1 MNRLNRFLFIVFA
14 LLITSGII
22 SAQEKLYW
30 DFPEPVKEAYGGRF
44 PELVE
49 AGGSMAMI
57 WQDFEGNADEL
68 NATISIRVMFS
79 NDGETWSQ
87 PVLSVAEGVPYL
99 WLEEVPLYSVSTA
112 PDGRLIV
119 AVAEGSSGVSIY
131 IQESP
136 GASGEFLKTATIPPG
151 SGNADVPVAPRLAA
165 TPDGG
170 FLLFLTRRTEAAGV
184 APGRN
189 SLLTVFS
196 ASSPDGVQWGASTLF
211 INLDNDRAIDGDI
224 LDQNF
229 LPSYMADG
237 EDEYVVFQSLR
248 TGSNNLVYQLYL
260 KHRKQ
265 GGVWESAIP
274 ITENLLPEGVGS
286 NSLLW
291 DNQRPSLG
299 RGINGEIL
307 ITWER
312 HKGQQL
318 PSIAAAVLNRDGSPL
333 SQMAEIVSAEPG
345 RSSFSSRI
353 FNIKGNTWFLWFDSS
368 GIRIA
373 RREAAADRSTIRYQ
387 VEISSLNALTEG
399 SDQNSASFPGA
410 AILNGNIYILWGDR
424 SAGTPR
430 SVLLKPDLHVDR
442 PILRFTN
449 FNSGK
454 PGNSRSLNVRW
465 DPPADSSGILS
476 YSWLW
481 SQNTEDLPS
490 IEDLD
495 QKYGETQS
503 QIIFDNP
510 KDVEGDWFFTL
521 IVRDIAGNWS
531 DPLKLSYTL
540 DVTPPPPPVMRV
552 PPTSA
557 DGFLNS
563 NSFSLEWEDGEKE
576 AAAYYRWRRVKLAGT
591 VDELPLEIFTTQ
603 EALPVD
609 GNGVVE
615 TSDRFIAQLN
625 IDNGV
630 WAYSVAAVDVA
641 GNEGL
646 PNTEILLTNRYV
658 PVTFISLVT
667 DRKDENDQI
676 YLTIHG
682 RGFLVG
688 GLLSSAVIDEDGG
701 EPWDYEF
708 IRSTGQLKVY
718 SDTLAEIGPIENM
731 RSGTYRIGVIHPL
744 RGEAFWNIPMRLD
757 PTGNVKFG
765 PFGIYKYES
774 LWKPAA
780 RSLRLNGN
788 QLLLLIL
795 ILLGFTSVII
805 TVSRLGSISREMK
818 ILERNARAILEN
830 NPISAAARKDAAMS
844 LKKSK
849 SVLKLKFTL
858 AFSLLVLITI
868 LMVAI
873 ALGMLWISMERDTLS
888 RGLESKSRL
897 LIETLTTS
905 AATIIPNAD
914 RGGLLLLQDRIKAL
928 PDARWM
934 TVTGPRAENGSSGGL
949 RATSDGYNYIWSTN
963 DPDILD
969 KLKIPV
975 SLSKDNYNLVLEGS
989 DNTDSELVKTS
1000 YQQGAGGSYVLIS
1013 DISLEDRMALSAI
1026 FQRFNLLPLDVVIGQ
1041 EIIDDEITPFINQ
1054 MRNDVLTAVQDAD
1067 YSLMLNSLSDL
1078 ENKQNEEL
1086 QRVIATLNFSD
1097 PVFLEAEK
1105 AVATQYKMIQTM
1117 LLDISNQFFS
1127 VYPDFNAEVLRS
1139 GESDIF
1145 VFYKPI
1151 LYQDG
1156 QNPDVFKGVVR
1167 LAVSVDGIKASLG
1180 LVQKRILLIT
1190 SIASII
1196 ALALGLI
1203 VALVF
1208 SSQLVRPI
1216 HELVRA
1222 VEKIQDE
1229 PNMLLHENF
1238 GVKLK
1243 TKDEISDLADAINGM
1258 VQGLFHAAVDQKE
1271 LVAGQE
1277 IQKTFLPLDI
1287 VKNTQGDPIKLS
1299 TGSAGNAFFRLFGYY
1314 EGADAV
1320 SGDYFDFRQLDED
1333 HYVMIKLDIAGH
1345 GVTASLIMVQVAALY
1360 VDYFRKIREE
1370 AVKTGR
1376 LSYNL
1381 REFTFGIND
1390 LINEVGFRGR
1400 FAAFNLSVMNVRTS
1414 DYEMIHAGDNLVHI
1428 YDGKTRKMK
1437 VLELAD
1443 APAAGQIESGMI
1455 EMNPTMYQVV
1465 KGKLN
1470 RGDILFLYTD
1480 GIEEAH
1486 HILRGRDF
1494 KVIQYKDCPRSMIG
1508 IDQELIQPTYEYIKP
1523 MERVGEVYK
1532 AESTE
1537 DLIIAA
1543 LDEDNLRVKKDSSI
1557 YKQINAGQ
1565 DNEEFDPRRIDDI
1578 VEAALSKG
1586 SYILQRRCDLTIG
1599 KPLHFDFSTLKGTCE
1614 DAVMAL
1620 ASVEKVFRIIPD
1632 ETGGKTSR
1640 VKVDEKIVKFL
1651 EEHFAEFEEIY
1662 SHRVGDETG
1671 YVYYSHMKEDPQD
1684 DDLTIWA
1691 YERL

>member
-1 MNRLNRFLFIVFA
+1 MNRLNRFLLIVLA
-14 LLITSGII
+14 LLITPGII
-22 SAQEKLYW
+22 FAQEKLYW
-30 DFPEPVKEAYGGRF
+30 DFPEPVKQAYGGRF

-49 AGGSMAMI
+49 TGSGMALI

-79 NDGETWSQ
+79 DDGETWSQ
-87 PVLSVAEGVPYL
+87 PVLNVAVGIPYL

-119 AVAEGSSGVSIY
+119 AVAEGRSGVSIY
-131 IQESP
+131 IQGSP

-196 ASSPDGVQWGASTLF
+196 ASSTDGVQWGAGTLF
-211 INLDNDRAIDGDI
+211 ISLDNDRAIDGGI

-229 LPSYMADG
+229 LPSYFADG
-237 EDEYVVFQSLR
+237 DDEYVVFQSLR

-265 GGVWESAIP
+265 GGDWESAIP
-274 ITENLLPEGVGS
+274 ITENLLPEGLGS

-299 RGINGEIL
+299 KGDNGEIL
-307 ITWER
+307 LTWER
-312 HKGQQL
+312 RKGQQL

-333 SQMAEIVSAEPG
+333 SQMVEIVSAEPG

-353 FNIKGNTWFLWFDSS
+353 INIKGSTWFLWFDSS

-373 RREAAADRSTIRYQ
+373 RREAAADRSTIRYHVQ
-387 VEISSLNALTEG
+387 ISSLNALTEG

-430 SVLLKPDLHVDR
+430 TVLLKPDLHVDR

-454 PGNSRSLNVRW
+454 PGNSRNLSVRW

-481 SQNTEDLPS
+481 SQNLEDVPS
-490 IEDLD
+490 RDELE
-495 QKYGETQS
+495 QKYHEVQTQKT
-503 QIIFDNP
+503 FENP
-510 KDVEGDWFFTL
+510 EEDEGDWFFSL

-552 PPTSA
+552 PSTSA
-557 DGFLNS
+557 DGFLIS
-563 NSFSLEWEDGEKE
+563 NSFNLEWEDGEKE
-576 AAAYYRWRRVKLAGT
+576 AAAYYRWRRVRLAGT

-603 EALPVD
+603 EALPV
-609 GNGVVE
+609 GNDGVVE
-615 TSDRFIAQLN
+615 TSDRFIAQSN

-630 WAYSVAAVDVA
+630 WAYSVAAVDMA

-646 PNTEILLTNRYV
+646 PNTEILLTSRYV

-667 DRKDENDQI
+667 DRNDENDQI

-688 GLLSSAVIDEDGG
+688 GLLSSAVIDEDGV

-708 IRSTGQLKVY
+708 IRATGQLKVY
-718 SDTLAEIGPIENM
+718 SDTLAEIGPIDNM

-744 RGEAFWNIPMRLD
+744 RGQAFWNIPMRLD
-757 PTGNVKFG
+757 TTGNVKFG

-795 ILLGFTSVII
+795 ILLGFTAVII

-818 ILERNARAILEN
+818 ILERNARAIFEN
-830 NPISAAARKDAAMS
+830 NPLSAAARKDAAMS

-849 SVLKLKFTL
+849 SVLKIKFTL

-873 ALGMLWISMERDTLS
+873 SLGMLWISMERDTLS

-897 LIETLTTS
+897 LIETLSTS

-928 PDARWM
+928 SDARWM

-969 KLKIPV
+969 KVKIPE
-975 SLSKDNYNLVLEGS
+975 SLSKENYNFVLKGS
-989 DNTDSELVKTS
+989 DNTESELVKTS
-1000 YQQGAGGSYVLIS
+1000 YQQDAEGFYVLNTDLS
-1013 DISLEDRMALSAI
+1013 TDNRTALSAVL
-1026 FQRFNLLPLDVVIGQ
+1026 QRFNLMPLSVEIGQ
-1041 EIIDDEITPFINQ
+1041 EILDDEITPLIDQ

-1067 YSLMLNSLSDL
+1067 YSQMLSTLSDL
-1078 ENKQNEEL
+1078 QNTQNEEL
-1086 QRVIATLNFSD
+1086 KRVIATLNFTD
-1097 PVFLEAEK
+1097 PGFLEAER
-1105 AVATQYKMIQTM
+1105 AVASQYKLIQTM
-1117 LLDISNQFFS
+1117 LLDISNQFFN
-1127 VYPDFNAEVLRS
+1127 VYPDFGAEVLRS

-1167 LAVSVDGIKASLG
+1167 LAVSVDGIKASLN

-1190 SIASII
+1190 LIASVI

-1216 HELVRA
+1216 QELVRA

-1229 PNMLLHENF
+1229 PNMLMHENF

-1287 VKNTQGDPIKLS
+1287 VKNSQGDPVKLS

-1370 AVKTGR
+1370 AVKTKR

-1414 DYEMIHAGDNLVHI
+1414 EYEMIHAGDNLVHI

-1437 VLELAD
+1437 VLELDD

-1494 KVIQYKDCPRSMIG
+1494 KVIQYRDCPRSMIG
-1508 IDQELIQPTYEYIKP
+1508 TDQELIQPTYEYIKP
-1523 MERVGEVYK
+1523 RERVGEIYK

-1543 LDEDNLRVKKDSSI
+1543 LDENNLRVKKDSSI

-1565 DNEEFDPRRIDDI
+1565 DNEEFDPKRIDDI

-1586 SYILQRRCDLTIG
+1586 SYTLQRRCDLTIG
-1599 KPLHFDFSTLKGTCE
+1599 KPLHFDFSSLKGTCE

-1632 ETGGKTSR
+1632 ESGGKTSR

-1651 EEHFAEFEEIY
+1651 EQHFAEFEEMY
-1662 SHRVGDETG
+1662 SHRIGEETG